1 VPAYLSNP
9 ENKMIMSSREKSNAK
24 QQSEQFIETCRYLG
38 LKQLAAEYPQML
50 DQAGKDDPGY
60 YEFIRQVLLSEA
72 AAKRQRR
79 VQYLVRQSRLPQ
91 PLKMLNS
98 FDFDFQKKLDRRLV
112 MDLSSMEFIERRE
125 SILFIGNNGTGKSH
139 LAQSLALLACQQ
151 GYKTYYTTCSE
162 LIQDLN
168 QGVYENTLE
177 KRIKKY
183 INAELLLIDEMG
195 HDRLELQVIKEAHLL
210 FKVIDQRYKESKSL
224 IFTSNIEE
232 EDWPEFLGDPISTSA
247 ILDRI
252 FHHSVIVKI
261 YGPSYRKYQS
271 ELLQKKYA
279 RNETEDESG

>member
-1 VPAYLSNP
+1 MNS
-9 ENKMIMSSREKSNAK
+9 KIKSSGK
-24 QQSEQFIETCRYLG
+24 QQAELFTQMCQYLG
-38 LKQLAAEYPQML
+38 LKHLASEYPQML

-60 YEFIRQVLLSEA
+60 YEFIRQIVLSET
-72 AAKRQRR
+72 AAKQKRR
-79 VQYLVRQSRLPQ
+79 VEYLVKQSRLPQ
-91 PLKMLNS
+91 PLKMLNG

-112 MDLSSMEFIERRE
+112 MDLSSMEFIERKE

-139 LAQSLALLACQQ
+139 LAQSLGLTACHK

-162 LIQDLN
+162 LIRDLN
-168 QGVYENTLE
+168 QGVYEKTLE

-183 INAELLLIDEMG
+183 INTELLLIDEMG

-210 FKVIDQRYKESKSL
+210 FKVIDQRYKENKSL

-252 FHHSVIVKI
+252 FHHSVNVKI

-271 ELLQKKYA
+271 DLLQKKYA
-279 RNETEDESG
+279 QNKTEKESG

>member
-1 VPAYLSNP
+1 MTMSN
-9 ENKMIMSSREKSNAK
+9 KEKSDAK
-24 QQSEQFIETCRYLG
+24 QQSEQFIEMCRYLG
-38 LKQLAAEYPQML
+38 LKHLAAEYPRML

-60 YEFIRQVLLSEA
+60 YEFIRQVLLSES

-91 PLKMLNS
+91 PLKMLNG

-112 MDLSSMEFIERRE
+112 MDLSSMGFIERKE

-162 LIQDLN
+162 LIRDLN
-168 QGVYENTLE
+168 QGVYEKTLE

-210 FKVIDQRYKESKSL
+210 FKVIDQRYKENKSL

-279 RNETEDESG
+279 RNKTENESG

>member
-1 VPAYLSNP
+1 VPVYQSNL
-9 ENKMIMSSREKSNAK
+9 ENKTIMSNKAKSDAK
-24 QQSEQFIETCRYLG
+24 LQSEQFIETCRYLG
-38 LKQLAAEYPQML
+38 LKQLAAEYSQML
-50 DQAGKDDPGY
+50 DQAAKDDPGY

-91 PLKMLNS
+91 PLKMLNG

-112 MDLSSMEFIERRE
+112 MDLSSMEFIERKE

-168 QGVYENTLE
+168 QGVYEKTLE

-195 HDRLELQVIKEAHLL
+195 HDRLGLQVIKEAHLL
-210 FKVIDQRYKESKSL
+210 FKVIDQRYKENKSL

-271 ELLQKKYA
+271 ELLQKKYGS
-279 RNETEDESG
+279 NKPEKESG

>member
-1 VPAYLSNP
+1 
-9 ENKMIMSSREKSNAK
+9 MIMSNRDKSDAK
-24 QQSEQFIETCRYLG
+24 LQSEQFIEMCRFLG
-38 LKQLAAEYPQML
+38 LKQLATEYPQML

-91 PLKMLNS
+91 PLKMLNG

-112 MDLSSMEFIERRE
+112 LDLSSMEFIERKE

-139 LAQSLALLACQQ
+139 LAQSLALLACQN

-162 LIQDLN
+162 LIRDLN
-168 QGVYENTLE
+168 QGVYEKTLE

-210 FKVIDQRYKESKSL
+210 FKVIDQRYKENKSL

-279 RNETEDESG
+279 RNKTENESG

>member
-1 VPAYLSNP
+1 MSN
-9 ENKMIMSSREKSNAK
+9 NAK
-24 QQSEQFIETCRYLG
+24 SDAKLQSEQFIDTCRYLG

-72 AAKRQRR
+72 SAKRQRR

-91 PLKMLNS
+91 PLKMLNG

-112 MDLSSMEFIERRE
+112 MDPSSMEFVERKE

-139 LAQSLALLACQQ
+139 LAQSLALLACQN

-162 LIQDLN
+162 LIRDLN

-210 FKVIDQRYKESKSL
+210 FKVIDQRYKENKSL

-279 RNETEDESG
+279 RNKTENESG

>member
-1 VPAYLSNP
+1 MSN
-9 ENKMIMSSREKSNAK
+9 KEKSDVK
-24 QQSEQFIETCRYLG
+24 LQSEQFIETCRYLG

>member
-1 VPAYLSNP
+1 MNS
-9 ENKMIMSSREKSNAK
+9 KIKSSGK
-24 QQSEQFIETCRYLG
+24 QQAELFTQMCQYLG
-38 LKQLAAEYPQML
+38 LKHLASEYPQML

-60 YEFIRQVLLSEA
+60 YEFIRQIVLSET
-72 AAKRQRR
+72 AAKQKRR
-79 VQYLVRQSRLPQ
+79 VEYLVKQSRLPQ
-91 PLKMLNS
+91 PLKMLNG

-112 MDLSSMEFIERRE
+112 MDLSSMEFIERKE

-139 LAQSLALLACQQ
+139 LAQSLGLTACHK

-162 LIQDLN
+162 LIRDLN
-168 QGVYENTLE
+168 QGVYEKTLE

-183 INAELLLIDEMG
+183 INTELLLIDEMG

-210 FKVIDQRYKESKSL
+210 FKVIDQRYKENKSL

-271 ELLQKKYA
+271 DLLQKKYA
-279 RNETEDESG
+279 QNKTEKESG